1 VANTTTKPVV
11 DMLDGEEISFKRP
24 NQAKEI
30 IRRLKK
36 NKGAMIGLF
45 ILILIALIVIFADV
59 IASYEVGVVQVP
71 DNKLAPMSS
80 EHPLGCDSYGRDVLS
95 RLVHGARNSLLVAI
109 AASISSCLVGCTLGA
124 IAGYFGGKIDMLIMR
139 ALDIFMSIP
148 DLLFTMVV
156 VASLGSSI
164 TVLIIAMT
172 LAYFTNYVRL
182 VRSGVLN
189 LVDQEYIEAARAG
202 GSSSARIIVSHI
214 IPNTLGIILVNV
226 TLNVSSLV
234 IYMSTLS
241 FIGLSLPAP
250 APDWGS
256 MLASARVDMLRAPL
270 LVVWPAAMIVLTAFS
285 VNLLGDGL
293 RDALDPRLKS

>member
-1 VANTTTKPVV
+1 MAKSSSRPVV
-11 DMLDGEEISFKRP
+11 ETLDNGDINFKRP
-24 NQAKEI
+24 SQAKEI
-30 IRRLKK
+30 FRRLKK

-45 ILILIALIVIFADV
+45 LLICIILVVIFADL
-59 IASYEVGVVQVP
+59 IAPYEAGVVQVAQ
-71 DNKLAPMSS
+71 NKLAPMSA

-95 RLVHGARNSLLVAI
+95 RIVHGARNSLLVAV
-109 AASISSCLVGCTLGA
+109 AASIASCLFGCTLGA
-124 IAGYFGGKIDMLIMR
+124 IAGYFGGKVDMLIMR

-156 VASLGSSI
+156 VAALGSSI
-164 TVLIIAMT
+164 PVLIIAMT

-189 LVDQEYIEAARAG
+189 LVDQEYVEAARAG
-202 GSSSARIIVSHI
+202 GSSSARIIISHI

-234 IYMSTLS
+234 IYQSTLS

-250 APDWGS
+250 APEWGS
-256 MLASARVDMLRAPL
+256 MLSSARTDMLRAPL
-270 LVVWPAAMIVLTAFS
+270 LVVFPALAIVLTSFS

-293 RDALDPRLKS
+293 RDAMDPRLKS